1 MAPIKSTWAWRQ
13 TRFEK
18 SGANGA
24 KNRIIMV
31 GRVRTSITSFWQ
43 IVVTSVPYPSCL
55 QMAKVEYR
63 IRLYTSEY
71 ERETRFGGIGVHAL
85 RRPLPQGHRS
95 GAAHPLGYGLAD
107 VAGRF
112 DPASGWDGGLLQEV
126 GEGDRP
132 ALRARRGTG
141 TRRSSPRQPW
151 G

>member
-55 QMAKVEYR
+55 QMAKVEQLDSPFVIHEVEASQLCWR
-63 IRLYTSEY
+63 IFDSSGLR
-71 ERETRFGGIGVHAL
+71 ERAKK
-85 RRPLPQGHRS
+85 HR
-95 GAAHPLGYGLAD
+95 A
-107 VAGRF
+107 
-112 DPASGWDGGLLQEV
+112 GLLV
-126 GEGDRP
+126 
-132 ALRARRGTG
+132 
-141 TRRSSPRQPW
+141 
-151 G
+151 